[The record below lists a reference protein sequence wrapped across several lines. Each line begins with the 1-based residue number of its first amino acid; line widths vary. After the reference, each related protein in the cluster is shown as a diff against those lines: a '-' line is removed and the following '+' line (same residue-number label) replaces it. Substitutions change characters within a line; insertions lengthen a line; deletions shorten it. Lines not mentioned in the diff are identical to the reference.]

1 MTRWHWHCAVIVSD
15 TIRGRNHDTNRS
27 VRPSRAPLTGLRRM
41 RITADQV
48 RFLSG
53 INTNRSPTERPG
65 ESRAAFLRDEIA
77 SEEMLQRYF
86 SKPAPFTDRVLA
98 CLTRFGPITRDSSA
112 LSVKIDRNPHRDR
125 ARRGE
130 IPRADARLERSVKR
144 GVRRNNPLGSR
155 VTFTATSALDF
166 LISRS
171 RLCDIAIHFYP
182 ILSQILGN
190 PRETWTNHPR

>member
-1 MTRWHWHCAVIVSD
+1 MHAASRDFSSQLTDLVSPDLVSRVFPRWNHRQVRFQGQFGHNSAMIRIIRERKETLRRSHRDDRDDRDDRDVSTMTRWHWHCAVIVSD

-86 SKPAPFTDRVLA
+86 SKPAPFTDHTLA
-98 CLTRFGPITRDSSA
+98 IMSNA
-112 LSVKIDRNPHRDR
+112 LWPDN
-125 ARRGE
+125 
-130 IPRADARLERSVKR
+130 ARL
-144 GVRRNNPLGSR
+144 
-155 VTFTATSALDF
+155 
-166 LISRS
+166 
-171 RLCDIAIHFYP
+171 IARYP
-182 ILSQILGN
+182 
-190 PRETWTNHPR
+190 